1 MRVRSALAL
10 STILGVAFT
19 GLTAVPASA
28 ATFTAATEA
37 ELVTAITDANSTT
50 GADTITLTGTGFALT
65 SDLPAITERVTITGP
80 GSGTFTLDANGFQTF
95 VATGS
100 VTNTTF
106 FLSGLTIV
114 DAGSLAVST
123 FGLAATL
130 TDLVVDSEVEHVLG
144 SLAVTGLTVSDS
156 GAIGLD
162 VTVGSSNV
170 ATLTNVSV
178 ESTFELGIYLVATGS
193 STATLT
199 NVTVTNAGDDSWAG
213 IEIESRNT
221 SRVNV
226 VSSTFSSNGTDGLLA
241 NAYDD
246 SVLVIDRVTANGNDT
261 DGIDVDAEYETLGE
275 NSSDITVT
283 ASSASGNGDNG
294 FESSIR
300 GGVAAFSS
308 VTSTN
313 NDDRGF
319 DINAEVDGI
328 VTMSTAVARDNGTD
342 GAELST
348 SSSDAE
354 LTAQRLTSESNR
366 EYGLDASTFGGSV
379 EVDGATIRSNDRSG
393 VRANSDGGA
402 ITVRNATIASNNAVD
417 IALGSGGGVDVLTG
431 DEGDGGGSVLVE
443 NSTINAN
450 RALEG
455 GGVRAAVSSGATL
468 TLRNSTVSGNE
479 AEQGGA
485 FWASGDGD
493 SEVEIEHSTLTLN
506 DTTDQGGVAVE
517 SQSVNVDVTHSIIAG
532 NTATIDPVDLRIDS
546 LNIDYSLIGSA
557 DPVSN
562 PAITLGTG
570 NIVGE
575 PTGLGTLA
583 NNGGPTL
590 THLPLEG
597 SAALSAG
604 NAAIVGAPATDQRG
618 DDRIVGIIE
627 IGAVEVQDPE
637 LAATGA
643 TNEFAVGAAV
653 FAVLLLG
660 GGVLL
665 VALRRTVRESIA
677 R

>member
-10 STILGVAFT
+10 STILGVSFA
-19 GLTAVPASA
+19 GLTAVPATA

-37 ELVTAITDANSTT
+37 ELVTAIGNANSLA

-65 SDLPAITERVTITGP
+65 GNLPDITDRVTITGP

-106 FLSGLTIV
+106 SLSGLTIV

-123 FGLAATL
+123 FDLAATL
-130 TDLVVDSEVEHVLG
+130 TDLVVDSEVEHVQG
-144 SLAVTGLTVSDS
+144 SLTVTGLTVSDS
-156 GAIGLD
+156 GAIGLE
-162 VTVGSSNV
+162 VIVGSSNV
-170 ATLTNVSV
+170 ATLRNVTV

-193 STATLT
+193 STSTLT

-221 SRVNV
+221 SRVTV
-226 VSSTFSSNGTDGLLA
+226 VSSTFSNNGNDGLLA

-246 SVLVIDRVTANGNDT
+246 SVLVIDRVTANGNDS
-261 DGIDVDAEYETLGE
+261 DGIDVDAEYENPGE

-283 ASSASGNGDNG
+283 ASSVNGNGDNG
-294 FESSIR
+294 FESTIR

-308 VTSTN
+308 LTSTN
-313 NDDRGF
+313 SDDRGF
-319 DINAEVDGI
+319 DMAAEQDGS
-328 VTMSTAVARDNGTD
+328 VTITTAVARGNDND
-342 GAELST
+342 GVEIST
-348 SSSDAE
+348 FSPDAE
-354 LTAQRLTSESNR
+354 LTAQRLTSETNGQ
-366 EYGLDASTFGGSV
+366 YGLDASTEGGTV
-379 EVDGATIRSNDRSG
+379 EVDGATISSNDGSG

-402 ITVRNATIASNNAVD
+402 MTVRNATIASNNAVD

-431 DEGDGGGSVLVE
+431 DEGDGPGSVLVE
-443 NSTINAN
+443 NSTINGN

-455 GGVRAAVSSGATL
+455 GGVRADVSSGATF
-468 TLRNSTVSGNE
+468 TLRNSTVSGNA

-485 FWASGDGD
+485 LWALGDGD
-493 SEVEIEHSTLTLN
+493 SEVVIEHSTLTLN
-506 DTTDQGGVAVE
+506 DTTDQDGVAVE

-532 NTATIDPVDLRIDS
+532 NMATIDPADLRIDS

-575 PTGLGTLA
+575 PTGLGPLA

-590 THLPLEG
+590 THLPLAG
-597 SAALSAG
+597 SAAMSAG

-618 DDRIVGIIE
+618 DDRIVGVIE

-643 TNEFAVGAAV
+643 TGGFAAGAAGL
-653 FAVLLLG
+653 ALLLLVG
-660 GGVLL
+660 GALL
-665 VALRRTVRESIA
+665 MVLRRSSRESIA